1 MSCVNGGVHMAV
13 LVKLRQEVSQ
23 TSLADVVLPQGV
35 EHGRVVAHQPSLA
48 ADCVLCEIVEHA
60 QTLSVVL
67 SRGLLPPPLCEL
79 CNPVCRG
86 FTWAHSAL
94 RVIKVRSGK
103 IGMDGGSRRCT
114 VARVGQSGRHRVRG
128 ARSEFGPRKLTRSQ
142 TMC

>member
-103 IGMDGGSRRCT
+103 IGMDGGSRMH
-114 VARVGQSGRHRVRG
+114 GGSGRAERQTQG
-128 ARSEFGPRKLTRSQ
+128 AWGSV
-142 TMC
+142 